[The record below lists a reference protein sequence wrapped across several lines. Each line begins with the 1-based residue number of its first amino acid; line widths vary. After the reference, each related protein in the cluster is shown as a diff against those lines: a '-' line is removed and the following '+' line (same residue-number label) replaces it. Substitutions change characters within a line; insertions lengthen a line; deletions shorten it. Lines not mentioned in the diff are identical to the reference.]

1 MISVGWV
8 LVVIVVLSSFGWGG
22 FGRSRRWSRGARL
35 VEGRLEELESTLA
48 TRDAEMDRLHERVA
62 ELESRLD
69 FTERLLAA
77 GKQGAENREP

>member
-35 VEGRLEELESTLA
+35 LEGRLEELESALA
-48 TRDAEMDRLHERVA
+48 TREEEMDRLHERVA

-69 FTERLLAA
+69 FTERLLSAP
-77 GKQGAENREP
+77 KESKE